1 MNYSKM
7 GGGTP
12 VLLLTKSNFFSRNLG
27 KQESRSAKL
36 HEFKYTV
43 MYTMLHELKNTAAVG
58 VSAYI
63 LLTGVRS
70 KGEREKI
77 DTIIIT
83 SDYNYLLQMTTD
95 YNYLLIMAT
104 PVWSRH

>member
-1 MNYSKM
+1 
-7 GGGTP
+7 
-12 VLLLTKSNFFSRNLG
+12 
-27 KQESRSAKL
+27 
-36 HEFKYTV
+36 
-43 MYTMLHELKNTAAVG
+43 MLHELKNIAAG

-70 KGEREKI
+70 EEDREKI

-83 SDYNYLLQMTTD
+83 TDYNYLLQMTTD
-95 YNYLLIMAT
+95 YNYLLIMTT